1 MLWVMLTRRST
12 LLCGASALA
21 APGLV
26 TAQSAALGNAL
37 EQFPQMETLQV
48 LRGDEVIFA
57 DARNRGQLERFANI
71 KSVSKSVLSLLLGIS
86 FDRGEIASINA
97 TIGEL
102 APNLLPRDA
111 TPGAEDITVQDLV
124 TLRAGLERTSGANYG
139 SWVNS
144 RNWISYALSRP
155 FVAEPGGRMLYSTG
169 SSHIL
174 GAILSEVTG
183 ESLLDL
189 AQDRLGAP
197 LGMEIPP
204 WTRDPQG
211 YYMGGNQ
218 MALRPTD
225 MLKIA
230 QLVRD
235 NGQFDGTQVVSGNW
249 MVASTQVYT
258 ASTWFGLSY
267 GYGWFLSRSGYV
279 IGRGYGGQILAA
291 HPERDLAIAI
301 TSDPTLP
308 ARSNGYFGDLVDLLD
323 GPILGIS

>member
-1 MLWVMLTRRST
+1 
-12 LLCGASALA
+12 
-21 APGLV
+21 
-26 TAQSAALGNAL
+26 
-37 EQFPQMETLQV
+37 METLQV

-258 ASTWFGLSY
+258 ASTWSGLSY